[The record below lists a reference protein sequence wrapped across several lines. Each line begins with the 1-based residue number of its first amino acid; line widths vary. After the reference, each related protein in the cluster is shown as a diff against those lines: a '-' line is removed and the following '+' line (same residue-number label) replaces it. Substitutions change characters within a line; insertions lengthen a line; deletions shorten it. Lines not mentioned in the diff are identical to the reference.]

1 VAGVITENDVIERVS
16 AYLAQR
22 NWRVESTASTFEHGP
37 DVIARSDVGKEIWI
51 EAKGQTSSK
60 EGSRRYGKEF
70 SRSQKEDH
78 LGRALLKCCQ
88 YISERSDLIV
98 AVALPNDDVNSD
110 LITRI
115 GAVLQKLKIVS
126 FLVGGDGSVEAS
138 GNLS

>member
-1 VAGVITENDVIERVS
+1 M
-16 AYLAQR
+16 
-22 NWRVESTASTFEHGP
+22 
-37 DVIARSDVGKEIWI
+37 GKEIWI